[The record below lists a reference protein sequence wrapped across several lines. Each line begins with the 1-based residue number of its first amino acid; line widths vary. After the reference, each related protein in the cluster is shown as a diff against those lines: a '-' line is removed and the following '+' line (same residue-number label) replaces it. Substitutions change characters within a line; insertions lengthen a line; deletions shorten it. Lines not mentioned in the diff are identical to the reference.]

1 MLASS
6 PEALVMRAL
15 KIAGIAVGALVIA
28 WAVAATYGI
37 PVRGLIESHSS
48 DALAKAGLRLAIGG
62 DARFTVWPATG
73 LTIERMR
80 LQDAGGAD
88 DS

>member
-73 LTIERMR
+73 LTIERACRTPAAPMN
-80 LQDAGGAD
+80 
-88 DS
+88 S